1 MNDIKYLVKEWLN
14 GSELEYRATNYCEWQ
29 TMEKNDPINPMSY
42 GECYHFRVKPKVKD
56 KWKPKGKLPKGYL
69 TAEKMH
75 IPIPKSVRNYDKIQQ
90 FVNEFETDWD
100 KQDCEVY
107 KEIFEE
113 KYETLTKRGMYVQT
127 LGTIRM
133 SEQCAEKLCEMLN
146 NGEIEL

>member
-90 FVNEFETDWD
+90 FVSEHETDWD
-100 KQDCEVY
+100 NQRYEIITSKSGNAYAEVDCL
-107 KEIFEE
+107 FSW
-113 KYETLTKRGMYVQT
+113 RA
-127 LGTIRM
+127 LGAIRM
-133 SEQCAEKLCEMLN
+133 SKQCAEKLCEMLN